1 MALSHAQIAIN
12 ATTPTMVTVAGQET
26 LSSITLQ
33 VQNLGSSAVYLG
45 GVGLT
50 SSSYGVSIVAGGA
63 VTIDNLP
70 TNDEVYALSSSGNS
84 YVAVLRVNR

>member
-1 MALSHAQIAIN
+1 
-12 ATTPTMVTVAGQET
+12 MVTVAGQET

-33 VQNLGSSAVYLG
+33 VQNLGSSAVYCG

-63 VTIDNLP
+63 VTIDDLP
-70 TNDEVYALSSSGNS
+70 TNDEVYALSSSGDS